1 MEEHTPGQSNEFVR
15 PESVIALLDLKK
27 GDHVADFGAGHG
39 YFTLP
44 IARAVGSEG
53 KVYALDVQKSVLDV
67 IRSRAKLV
75 HLLNI
80 ECIWADLENPG
91 GSKLK
96 DAFVEFVIMAN
107 IAFQAETKDTI
118 FKEAYRILRPGGR
131 IASYGAT
138 TGPVK
143 EFVLRSLFWKQVTLL
158 GTTMGSPREF
168 EAMLALYDRGGLRPV
183 VDRVLPLEEA
193 AAAHRRMEEAG
204 QFGKLVLRI

>member
-1 MEEHTPGQSNEFVR
+1 MEEQALGQSSGFVR
-15 PESVIALLDLKK
+15 PESVIAELGLKK

-44 IARAVGSEG
+44 IARVVGSEG

-67 IRSRAKLV
+67 IRSRARLV

-80 ECIWADLENPG
+80 ECIWADLEHPG

-131 IASYGAT
+131 IALIEWNESSRVGPPQELRVSKRKVTELAQL
-138 TGPVK
+138 TGFHFEK
-143 EFVLRSLFWKQVTLL
+143 EFSA
-158 GTTMGSPREF
+158 GTSHYGIIF
-168 EAMLALYDRGGLRPV
+168 
-183 VDRVLPLEEA
+183 
-193 AAAHRRMEEAG
+193 
-204 QFGKLVLRI
+204 QK